1 MGTKPSYKE
10 LEERLQAVEE
20 RYHHL
25 NTIID
30 NAADLISAHD
40 HTGVFRYASPAVF
53 DLTGYRPEELVG
65 RSAYDFIHADDIEN
79 VRRSHRQIQ
88 KASVVTSLIYRFR
101 HKRGHFVWLDWNQ
114 IESYIR
120 DHSEA
125 EFSHR
130 LCAECA
136 KRHYPELDL
145 DSEK

>member
-1 MGTKPSYKE
+1 MGAKPSYRE

-20 RYHHL
+20 HGRYL
-25 NTIID
+25 RVIID
-30 NAADLISAHD
+30 NTTDLISQHD
-40 HTGVFRYASPAVF
+40 PRGVLIYASPAAF
-53 DLTGYRPEELVG
+53 DLTGYRPEEPVG
-65 RSAYDFIHADDIEN
+65 RSAYDFIHADDIGN

-88 KASVVTSLIYRFR
+88 KASVVTSVIYRFR

-114 IESYIR
+114 IENYIR
-120 DHSEA
+120 DHSAA
-125 EFSHR
+125 EFSHS